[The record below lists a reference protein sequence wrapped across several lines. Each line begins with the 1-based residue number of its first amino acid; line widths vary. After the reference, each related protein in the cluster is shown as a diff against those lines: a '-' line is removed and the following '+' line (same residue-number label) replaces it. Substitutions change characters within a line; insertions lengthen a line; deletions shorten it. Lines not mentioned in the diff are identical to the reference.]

1 MTPELIVT
9 ATLIAATLIYV
20 LLCWIL
26 PFGRCRACSGTGN
39 RRILLLRRVTFC
51 RRCKG
56 SGLRLRIG
64 RRLYN
69 TVHDARAQAD
79 AAAQTKTRETTR

>member
-9 ATLIAATLIYV
+9 ATLIAATFIYV

-26 PFGRCRACSGTGN
+26 PFGRCHACSGTGT
-39 RRILLLRRVTFC
+39 RTTLLLRRVTFC

-64 RRLYN
+64 RRVYN
-69 TVHDARAQAD
+69 AVADARAQAD
-79 AAAQTKTRETTR
+79 TAARAKDGAR

>member
-1 MTPELIVT
+1 MTPEVIVT
-9 ATLIAATLIYV
+9 ATLIAAVFIYV

-26 PFGRCRACSGTGN
+26 PFGRCRACSGIGN
-39 RRILLLRRVTFC
+39 RRTLLLRRVTSC

-56 SGLRLRIG
+56 TGLRLRIG

-69 TVHDARAQAD
+69 AVADARGQAD
-79 AAAQTKTRETTR
+79 AAAPGKDRITS

>member
-9 ATLIAATLIYV
+9 ATLIAATFIYV
-20 LLCWIL
+20 LLCWVL
-26 PFGRCRACSGTGN
+26 PFGKCRTCSGQGH
-39 RRILLLRRVTFC
+39 RRTWLLRKVTAC

-64 RRLYN
+64 RRIYN
-69 TVHDARAQAD
+69 QVADAHAQAD
-79 AAAQTKTRETTR
+79 AAAATKDRYTS